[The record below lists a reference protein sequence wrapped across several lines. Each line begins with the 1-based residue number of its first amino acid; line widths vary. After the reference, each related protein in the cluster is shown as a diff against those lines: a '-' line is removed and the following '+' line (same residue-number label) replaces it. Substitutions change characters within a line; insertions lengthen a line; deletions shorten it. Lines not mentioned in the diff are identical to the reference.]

1 MTGILQRNELIADIL
16 DDRPEELLVV
26 TGLGSSTY
34 DVLELGDNPN
44 NFYMWGA
51 MGQSVPVGLGI
62 AIAQPEKRVLIVTG
76 DGELLMGL
84 TGLSAVGNSPARNVA
99 ILVMDNGHYSETG
112 GQPTHTSGQTNLAG
126 VADKCGF
133 RKTLEITRMS
143 ELTEAKKL
151 LLDEEG
157 PVVVVAKVALH
168 TYGKLTEPQSRIGHY
183 MAARFRMAVTG
194 RGEAALDT

>member
-1 MTGILQRNELIADIL
+1 MTVTLQRNELIAELL
-16 DDRPEELLVV
+16 DDRPKDLLVV

-34 DVLELGDNPN
+34 DVLELGDNPK
-44 NFYMWGA
+44 NFYLWGA

-62 AIAQPEKRVLIVTG
+62 AVAQPEKRVLIVTG

-84 TGLSAVGNSPARNVA
+84 TGLSAAGNAPARNVA

-126 VADKCGF
+126 VAEQCGF
-133 RKTLEITRMS
+133 RKTLEITKMS
-143 ELTEAKKL
+143 EMAKAKRL
-151 LLDEEG
+151 LLDDEG
-157 PVVVVAKVALH
+157 PIMVVAKVALRK
-168 TYGKLTEPQSRIGHY
+168 YGQITEPQSRIGHY